1 MEKKFKTGHLTLL
14 TMPVV
19 EALVVKRRM
28 VRESLKPQM
37 NICHQKG
44 HWNNNC
50 PNTNKTMGEFA
61 NLTVN
66 SLQSIDK
73 HEVGKVMIAIV
84 DIK

>member
-1 MEKKFKTGHLTLL
+1 
-14 TMPVV
+14 
-19 EALVVKRRM
+19 
-28 VRESLKPQM
+28 
-37 NICHQKG
+37 
-44 HWNNNC
+44 
-50 PNTNKTMGEFA
+50 MGEFA